1 MLLGKVNS
9 GGKANEVQTNICRLL
24 RMRLETLLGKR
35 TCEI

>member
-24 RMRLETLLGKR
+24 RMRLVGK
-35 TCEI
+35 ENM